1 MSSPASTAR
10 ADNNPHTFQ
19 LLQLILS
26 ISFHKAV
33 THDWVIPR
41 IPACKVEQ
49 YKGLLQESW
58 QDVTHIEPP
67 WQVCSRATKS
77 SIHGEHTRRNNPA
90 ALQSSCCC
98 KGSWALGQTG
108 PDVTTPQRT
117 MQGTSLSVFKDLP
130 WRSHHITESEKTD
143 NK

>member
-19 LLQLILS
+19 LLQLILF

-41 IPACKVEQ
+41 IPICKVEQ
-49 YKGLLQESW
+49 YKGLLQESR

-67 WQVCSRATKS
+67 WQVCSRATKKAPS
-77 SIHGEHTRRNNPA
+77 MVSTQEETTLLLYKAHA
-90 ALQSSCCC
+90 AA
-98 KGSWALGQTG
+98 KA
-108 PDVTTPQRT
+108 PEP
-117 MQGTSLSVFKDLP
+117 
-130 WRSHHITESEKTD
+130 
-143 NK
+143 